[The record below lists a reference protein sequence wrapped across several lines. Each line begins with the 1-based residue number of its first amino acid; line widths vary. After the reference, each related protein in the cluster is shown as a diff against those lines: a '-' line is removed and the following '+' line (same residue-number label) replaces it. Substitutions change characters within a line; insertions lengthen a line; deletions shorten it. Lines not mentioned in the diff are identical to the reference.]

1 MMDENKMKTSHLT
14 WPSGQL
20 DFSAGCLI
28 MGILN
33 VTPDSFSDGG
43 LFLDRDKAVA
53 RGLAL
58 AEQGAAVIDVGA
70 ESSRPGSV
78 SVSVEEQI
86 GRALPVIETLA
97 QRTEV
102 PISID
107 TSDARVARAALEA
120 GATLVNDITAMSDES
135 MPALVAEA
143 EVPVVLMHMQG
154 SPSTMQAHPSYGNV
168 VDEVLRYL
176 LDRAGQAQDRGIRPE
191 RIILD
196 PGIGFGKTHQHNI
209 ALLQHIDKFV
219 QSGYRCLVGTSRK
232 SLIGQLTGKAQPD
245 QRLLGTAATVAHCAA
260 QGVSIV
266 RVHDVD
272 DMLDVIKVIQAIS

>member
-1 MMDENKMKTSHLT
+1 MKTSLLS
-14 WPSGQL
+14 WPSGKL

-53 RGLAL
+53 RGLAMI
-58 AEQGAAVIDVGA
+58 EQGAAVIDVGA
-70 ESSRPGSV
+70 ESSRPGSAVV
-78 SVSVEEQI
+78 SADQQI
-86 GRALPVIETLA
+86 SRAIPVIEALVH
-97 QRTEV
+97 RKDV

-107 TSDARVARAALEA
+107 TRDASVARAALEA
-120 GATLVNDITAMSDES
+120 GATLVNDITAMADES
-135 MPALVAEA
+135 MPTLVAQA

-154 SPSTMQAHPSYGNV
+154 TPSTMQKAPSYDDV
-168 VDEVLRYL
+168 VEEVLGFL
-176 LDRAGQAQDRGIRPE
+176 LDRARKAQDQGIQAE

-196 PGIGFGKTHQHNI
+196 PGIGFGKTRQHNI

-232 SLIGQLTGKAQPD
+232 ALIGQLTGKNRPVD
-245 QRLLGTAATVAHCAA
+245 RVLGTAATVAHCAA
-260 QGVSIV
+260 KGVSLV
-266 RVHDVD
+266 RVHDVG

>member
-1 MMDENKMKTSHLT
+1 MNTSLLT

-20 DFSAGCLI
+20 DFSRGCLI

-53 RGLAL
+53 QGLAMV
-58 AEQGAAVIDVGA
+58 EQGAAVIDVGA
-70 ESSRPGSV
+70 ESSRPGSAAV
-78 SVSVEEQI
+78 SAEEQI
-86 GRALPVIETLA
+86 RRAIPVIERLV

-107 TSDARVARAALEA
+107 TGNASVARAALEA
-120 GATLVNDITAMSDES
+120 GATLVNDITALSDES
-135 MPALVAEA
+135 MPALVAQAEA
-143 EVPVVLMHMQG
+143 PVVLMHMQG
-154 SPSTMQAHPSYGNV
+154 VPSTMQKAPSYDDV
-168 VDEVLRYL
+168 VEEVLGYL
-176 LDRAGQAQDRGIRPE
+176 LDRAREAEDHGIRPE

-196 PGIGFGKTHQHNI
+196 PGIGFGKTFQHNI

-219 QSGYRCLVGTSRK
+219 LSGYRCLVGTSRK
-232 SLIGQLTGKAQPD
+232 SLIGQLTGKPRPAD
-245 QRLLGTAATVAHCAA
+245 RLLGTAATVAHCAA
-260 QGVSIV
+260 RGVSLV

-272 DMLDVIKVIQAIS
+272 EMVDVIKVIQAIS

>member
-1 MMDENKMKTSHLT
+1 MNTSLLT

-20 DFSAGCLI
+20 DFSRGCLL

-53 RGLAL
+53 QGLAMV
-58 AEQGAAVIDVGA
+58 EQGAAVIDVGA
-70 ESSRPGSV
+70 ESSRPGSAAV
-78 SVSVEEQI
+78 SAEEQI
-86 GRALPVIETLA
+86 RRAIPVIERLV

-107 TSDARVARAALEA
+107 TGNASVARAALEA
-120 GATLVNDITAMSDES
+120 GATLVNDITALSDES
-135 MPALVAEA
+135 MPALVAQAEA
-143 EVPVVLMHMQG
+143 PVVLMHMQG
-154 SPSTMQAHPSYGNV
+154 VPSTMQKAPSYDDV
-168 VDEVLRYL
+168 VEEVLGYL
-176 LDRAGQAQDRGIRPE
+176 LDRAREAEDHGIRPE

-196 PGIGFGKTHQHNI
+196 PGIGFGKTFQHNI

-219 QSGYRCLVGTSRK
+219 LSGYRCLVGTSRK
-232 SLIGQLTGKAQPD
+232 SLIGQLTGKPRPAD
-245 QRLLGTAATVAHCAA
+245 RLLGTAATVAHCAA
-260 QGVSIV
+260 RGVSLV

-272 DMLDVIKVIQAIS
+272 EMVDVIKVIQAIS